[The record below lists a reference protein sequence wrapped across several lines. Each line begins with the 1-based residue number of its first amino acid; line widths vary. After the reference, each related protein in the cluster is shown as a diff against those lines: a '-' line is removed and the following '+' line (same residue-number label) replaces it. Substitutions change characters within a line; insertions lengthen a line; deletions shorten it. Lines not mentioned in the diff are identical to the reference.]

1 MRTRVCVS
9 PAGEKFALGE
19 DLTKLIAN
27 GWLWTVVKA
36 EVEETFPSFPGWA
49 ASTMNSTNP
58 NTKVTSELEAML
70 EIANLLKQGRKLDE
84 CVKAVKEG
92 LPKCGDYMDD
102 IAYFVKLYSGGDA
115 FPVLQLLKDFCVLDD
130 YKDEVADVP

>member
-1 MRTRVCVS
+1 M
-9 PAGEKFALGE
+9 GE

-36 EVEETFPSFPGWA
+36 EAEEACPDFPGWA
-49 ASTMNSTNP
+49 ASTLNSANS
-58 NTKVTSELEAML
+58 NSKVTSEVEAML
-70 EIANLLKQGRKLDE
+70 EIASLLKQGRKLDE

-92 LPKCGDYMDD
+92 LPTCGDYMDD

-115 FPVLQLLKDFCVLDD
+115 FPVLQLLKDFVSCRI
-130 YKDEVADVP
+130 